1 MHVVRVGD
9 LRCLCLLMAVAVAV
23 AGCGIHCQ
31 HSAARQGNPRVL
43 FQTGLGDITV
53 EVYEKQAPVTAA
65 NFLRYV
71 DKHRFKGAS
80 FYRTVRPDNQPNN
93 AIKIEVIQGGLKDDE
108 GHHGLQP
115 IEHETTART
124 GVLHKNGTV
133 SMARAEPGTASSEFF
148 ICIGD
153 QPELDYGGKRN
164 SDGQGFAAFGQVVA
178 GMDVVRKIQAQPADG
193 QWLTPDI
200 PITGVKLLSS

>member
-1 MHVVRVGD
+1 MHIGE
-9 LRCLCLLMAVAVAV
+9 LRYFFLPLAVAVVV
-23 AGCGIHCQ
+23 AGCGIHGQ
-31 HSAARQGNPRVL
+31 RGVVRQGNPRVL
-43 FQTGLGDITV
+43 FQTDLGDITV

-71 DKHRFKGAS
+71 DEHRFKGAS

-108 GHHGLQP
+108 GHRGLPP
-115 IEHETTART
+115 IEHESTART
-124 GVLHKNGTV
+124 GVLHRNGTV
-133 SMARAEPGTASSEFF
+133 SMARTEPGTASSEFF
-148 ICIGD
+148 ISIGD
-153 QPELDYGGKRN
+153 QPELDFGGKRN
-164 SDGQGFAAFGQVVA
+164 SDGQGFAAFGQVVS

>member
-43 FQTGLGDITV
+43 FQTDLGDITI

-115 IEHETTART
+115 IEHGRQVRDLCMDDSQIGLQPLELVTAA
-124 GVLHKNGTV
+124 
-133 SMARAEPGTASSEFF
+133 ARFRA
-148 ICIGD
+148 
-153 QPELDYGGKRN
+153 
-164 SDGQGFAAFGQVVA
+164 
-178 GMDVVRKIQAQPADG
+178 DVVDPDAVRFVLQLDAVIAQQEEVPAVVRRHAIDE
-193 QWLTPDI
+193 PDRR
-200 PITGVKLLSS
+200 